1 MSRLRFYLDSCCY
14 NRPFDDQSQL
24 RIYYESWAV
33 FTLILRGWFG
43 FCDLIGS
50 DILLLELRHRL
61 LPLMLYSNVRE
72 VVPYDEAIRRRAEQ
86 IRNATNIK
94 TMDSLHLASA
104 EAGKADIF
112 LTTDDRLIKASAK
125 ISLSCWV
132 TSPLTYF
139 FLEGMSDHVR

>member
-1 MSRLRFYLDSCCY
+1 MLF
-14 NRPFDDQSQL
+14 
-24 RIYYESWAV
+24 
-33 FTLILRGWFG
+33 
-43 FCDLIGS
+43 
-50 DILLLELRHRL
+50 ELRQRL
-61 LPLMLYSNVRE
+61 LPLMLYSNVQE
-72 VVPYDEAIRRRAEQ
+72 VVPYDDAIRKRAEQ

-112 LTTDDRLIKASAK
+112 VTADDRLIKACAK

-139 FLEGMSDHVR
+139 LLEGMSNYV